1 VWQQC
6 VGQNA
11 ESRAMQIGRYLRNM
25 LFAITCCYT
34 TPNHSRNELQ
44 FKQITNPSANKYKPS
59 RVRLSRNEVVCKF
72 KVLLR
77 LERKMHSALGSRR
90 QMTRV
95 RSKKPTDFHF
105 VDDFIHSFVRSF
117 LPSFIHSFLPSFIHS
132 FLPSFIPPFLPS
144 FIPSFI
150 YSSLPSFI
158 HSLIPSFIHSFI
170 PSFLP
175 SSLPSFIHSLIP
187 SFIPSFIQSFIPP
200 FLPSFIP

>member
-1 VWQQC
+1 MWQQC

-77 LERKMHSALGSRR
+77 LERKMHSALESRR

-105 VDDFIHSFVRSF
+105 VDDFVHSFVRSF
-117 LPSFIHSFLPSFIHS
+117 VHSFVHSSLPSFI
-132 FLPSFIPPFLPS
+132 
-144 FIPSFI
+144 
-150 YSSLPSFI
+150 PSFI
-158 HSLIPSFIHSFI
+158 HSLIPSFIHS
-170 PSFLP
+170 
-175 SSLPSFIHSLIP
+175 LIP
-187 SFIPSFIQSFIPP
+187 
-200 FLPSFIP
+200 